1 MDLINAMP
9 LNRSGNKRG
18 MNLNSHKNLLGF
30 QHIGNPKNDAA
41 KKALSIT
48 RKQREM
54 LLEPCPYKKGVTW
67 LEWLAE
73 RGLALAG
80 ENATYYKELL
90 DRLEG
95 KVLQQQEISS
105 LDVGITVVVSGEQAR
120 DMVERVIKGER
131 TQELTDAV
139 TDDQSI

>member
-1 MDLINAMP
+1 
-9 LNRSGNKRG
+9 
-18 MNLNSHKNLLGF
+18 
-30 QHIGNPKNDAA
+30 
-41 KKALSIT
+41 
-48 RKQREM
+48 M